1 MNHSIKITISVIT
14 IVVLI
19 IALASVFDQHK
30 ETKRLSRT
38 LTQTVQQLKQVE
50 TRSGQLAAENDVM
63 QLKLKELNI
72 LYPDLV
78 NEIRNLKIDPNR
90 AGQIA
95 ATGYR
100 AEKKLIVPLLD
111 SLVSDSAQVKVFNYH
126 DKWYDIRGLASD
138 TIQHLQFRYQDTL
151 VQVVYLGKR
160 YRPWLWIF
168 SPRRLKQRVMLK
180 NPDARIG
187 YAEVI
192 QIEKRKP

>member
-1 MNHSIKITISVIT
+1 M
-14 IVVLI
+14 
-19 IALASVFDQHK
+19 IASFFGQHQ
-30 ETKRLSRT
+30 ETERLRRT

-50 TRSGQLAAENDVM
+50 TRSGQLAAENEVM
-63 QLKLKELNI
+63 ELRLKELNI
-72 LYPDLV
+72 LYPRLAD
-78 NEIRNLKIDPNR
+78 EIRNLKVDPHR

-100 AEKKLIVPLLD
+100 AEKKISVPLLD
-111 SLVSDSAQVKVFNYH
+111 SISNDSVFMKVFNYR
-126 DKWYDIRGLASD
+126 DKWYDISGQASD

-151 VQVVYLGKR
+151 IQVIYLGKR
-160 YRPWLWIF
+160 YRPWLWVF

-192 QIEKRKP
+192 RIEKRKSTGTKN